1 MTIVKWLVSPYA
13 TAPERRE
20 YDKETEC
27 FYIWRSGRMK
37 TARRDA
43 KSSTYYRYF
52 DSDAEALEFIRQ
64 RAENKADQKRVD
76 QINRCGVE
84 LLAALEECLP
94 CLGWEHDDLEELQRE
109 HELGNGYAELIIRAR
124 AAIAK
129 AKGIA

>member
-1 MTIVKWLVSPYA
+1 MTIVKWLVSTYA
-13 TAPERRE
+13 TAPERKE

-37 TARRDA
+37 AARRDA

-52 DSDAEALEFIRQ
+52 DSEAEALEFIRQ
-64 RAENKADQKRVD
+64 RAENKTDQKRVD

-84 LLAALEECLP
+84 MLEALEAVRDLWGDYLP
-94 CLGWEHDDLEELQRE
+94 P
-109 HELGNGYAELIIRAR
+109 GNSNAMKAMKLVD

-129 AKGIA
+129 AKGEA

>member
-1 MTIVKWLVSPYA
+1 MSIVKWLVTPYA
-13 TAPERRE
+13 SAPERKE
-20 YDKETEC
+20 YDKETDC

-52 DSDAEALEFIRQ
+52 DSESEALEFIRK

-84 LLAALEECLP
+84 LLAALESLVLFTNP
-94 CLGWEHDDLEELQRE
+94 KPSNAAALD
-109 HELGNGYAELIIRAR
+109 RAHQV
-124 AAIAK
+124 IAK
-129 AKGIA
+129 ARGEA

>member
-1 MTIVKWLVSPYA
+1 MTMVKWTVSPWSE
-13 TAPERRE
+13 PSRQE
-20 YDKETEC
+20 YSHETEH
-27 FYIWRSGRMK
+27 FYMHARGRG
-37 TARRDA
+37 RDQ
-43 KSSTYYRYF
+43 KSSTYLRYF
-52 DSDAEALEFIRQ
+52 DSEEEALDYIRQ
-64 RAENKADQKRVD
+64 REENKADQKRVD

-129 AKGIA
+129 AKGLA